1 MTEAFIGYSEDFEQ
15 CRDEAVTA
23 IRAVTKARDSSERLE
38 LSERAQGHISEA
50 ERYMRILESES
61 RAGDSQDRRR
71 MHQQLRT
78 FKSQLDKLKANLE
91 RSKLL
96 DGSEQR
102 HEARAPQDNVAR
114 YQQRTDRIDDH
125 LADAQDIIARTE
137 ATAQNV
143 TTNLADQREQLINV
157 RTNVDATRED
167 TAEARL
173 HLKKLKCKMMSQL
186 LFLYL
191 IILGLVAVIVWQVIS
206 KFA

>member
-1 MTEAFIGYSEDFEQ
+1 MTEAFMGYSEDFEQ
-15 CRDEAVTA
+15 CRDDAMA
-23 IRAVTKARDSSERLE
+23 DIRSIPKARSPGERNDLT
-38 LSERAQGHISEA
+38 ERAQGNISEA

-91 RSKLL
+91 RSKLM
-96 DGSEQR
+96 DGSQQR
-102 HEARAPQDNVAR
+102 QQASAPQDNVAR

-125 LADAQDIIARTE
+125 LSDAQAIIARTE
-137 ATAQNV
+137 ATAQNINN
-143 TTNLADQREQLINV
+143 NLADQREQLINV

-167 TAEARL
+167 TAEAGM
-173 HLKKLKCKMMSQL
+173 HLKKLKCKMASQIVL
-186 LFLYL
+186 LYL
-191 IILGLVAVIVWQVIS
+191 VILGLIVVIIWRVIS

>member
-23 IRAVTKARDSSERLE
+23 IRAVAKARDAGERLE
-38 LSERAQGHISEA
+38 RSERAQGHISEA

-157 RTNVDATRED
+157 RTNVRLLVFCEGGGWTGRRRLMMCVCVSVCGCVDCRWMQRGKTRPKRGC
-167 TAEARL
+167 T
-173 HLKKLKCKMMSQL
+173 
-186 LFLYL
+186 
-191 IILGLVAVIVWQVIS
+191 
-206 KFA
+206 

>member
-1 MTEAFIGYSEDFEQ
+1 MTEAFMGYSEDFEQ
-15 CRDEAVTA
+15 CRDDAMSD
-23 IRAVTKARDSSERLE
+23 IRAISKAHDQRERNDLV
-38 LSERAQGHISEA
+38 ERAQGNISEA

-91 RSKLL
+91 RSKLME
-96 DGSEQR
+96 GSQQR
-102 HEARAPQDNVAR
+102 QQARAPQDNVAR
-114 YQQRTDRIDDH
+114 YQERTDRIDNH

-137 ATAQNV
+137 ATAQNINI
-143 TTNLADQREQLINV
+143 NLANQREQLINV
-157 RTNVDATRED
+157 RTNVNETRED
-167 TAEARL
+167 TAEARI
-173 HLKKLKCKMMSQL
+173 HLKKLKCKMLSQI

-191 IILGLVAVIVWQVIS
+191 VILGLVVVIVWQVIS